1 VRRGRGIAVVALALL
16 AVVCGGAARAG
27 ASVAGTEHIN
37 SYDVDVTIQ
46 PNGDIVVVEKIDYDF
61 GVVPKHGIFRDIPTR
76 IDYPPRK
83 NHDRVYPLEVLSVR
97 ASEGTPA
104 QYEVSTEGDNE
115 RIKIGD
121 PDRTI
126 TGTHTYEITYRVEGA
141 MNGFV
146 DRDELVWNA
155 IGTQWSVPIDS
166 ANVVVHAPAAILGA
180 GCAAGS
186 YGSNSPCG
194 SASVNGDTA
203 TFSGPSNSI
212 LWSLG
217 PFQGM
222 TVSIALPKGVVPEPK
237 PILEERWTF
246 ASAFR
251 VTPATG
257 GLAGGLLLLLACGVV
272 LVVWLLGRDRR
283 FKGSAVDAAF
293 VPDSA
298 NAPEER
304 VPLFGEHETPVE
316 FVPPD
321 GLRPGQVGTIVDF
334 HANALDVT
342 ATIVDLAVRGY
353 LVIEEIDAPGR
364 FHRGDWKLTRKKEDD
379 TMGRSPASR
388 DTRLADGSLSATLL
402 PYETKLLDGLFRD
415 GDEVTL
421 SGLRYEFA
429 TRMNNVREELQD
441 DAKSRGWFA
450 SGAGGCA
457 VFALGLVVALLGVGL
472 TVALAIWTHAALV
485 GVPVIIGGVLL
496 MIGARWVPRRTAKGY
511 AVLRHVDGFR
521 RFIEESEKQRA
532 QFAEKKNLFT
542 EYLPYAIVF
551 GATEKWAHAFA
562 GLDDQPPDTG
572 SWYISQHAFNYAL
585 FSSAIGDFAVASAGT
600 LASTPPSTSGSSG
613 FSGGG
618 FSGGGGGGGGG
629 GSW

>member
-1 VRRGRGIAVVALALL
+1 VVALALALL

-27 ASVAGTEHIN
+27 AIEVAGEHIKR
-37 SYDVDVTIQ
+37 YDVDITIR
-46 PNGDIVVVEKIDYDF
+46 PDGNIVVAETIDYDF
-61 GVVPKHGIFRDIPTR
+61 GSVPHHGIYRDIPTR
-76 IDYPPRK
+76 VDYPARK
-83 NHDRVYPLEVLSVR
+83 NYDRVYPLDVQSVR
-97 ASEGTPA
+97 ASAGTPA
-104 QYEVSTEGDNE
+104 QYDVSTEGDNE

-126 TGTHTYEITYRVEGA
+126 TGEHTYEITYRVEGA
-141 MNGFV
+141 MNGFS
-146 DRDELVWNA
+146 DHDELVWNA
-155 IGTQWSVPIDS
+155 IGTQWSVPID
-166 ANVVVHAPAAILGA
+166 AAHVLVHAPASILGVN
-180 GCAAGS
+180 CAAGS

-194 SASVNGDTA
+194 SASAEGDTA
-203 TFSGPSNSI
+203 SFDGPNNSI

-222 TVSIALPKGVVPEPK
+222 TVSVALPKGAVPEPK

-246 ASAFR
+246 TSAFR

-257 GLAGGLLLLLACGVV
+257 GMAGGLLLLLAGGVV
-272 LVVWLLGRDRR
+272 LIVWLLGRDRR
-283 FKGSAVDAAF
+283 YKGSSVDAAF
-293 VPDSA
+293 APDSP

-321 GLRPGQVGTIVDF
+321 GLRPGQIGTLVDF

-342 ATIVDLAVRGY
+342 ASIVDLAVRGY
-353 LVIEEIDAPGR
+353 LVIEEIDAPGH

-379 TMGRSPASR
+379 NA
-388 DTRLADGSLSATLL
+388 LL
-402 PYETKLLDGLFRD
+402 PYETKLLDALFRD
-415 GDEVTL
+415 GNEVTL

-429 TRMNNVREELQD
+429 TRMNNVRDELQD

-450 SGAGGCA
+450 SGNGGCA
-457 VFALGLVVALLGVGL
+457 VFGLGLLVLLIGVGL

-485 GVPVIIGGVLL
+485 GVPVIIAGVLL
-496 MIGARWVPRRTAKGY
+496 MIGARWIPRRTAKGY

-551 GATEKWAHAFA
+551 GATDKWARAFA
-562 GLDDQPPDTG
+562 GLDDEPPDTS
-572 SWYISQHAFNYAL
+572 SWYISQNAFNYAV